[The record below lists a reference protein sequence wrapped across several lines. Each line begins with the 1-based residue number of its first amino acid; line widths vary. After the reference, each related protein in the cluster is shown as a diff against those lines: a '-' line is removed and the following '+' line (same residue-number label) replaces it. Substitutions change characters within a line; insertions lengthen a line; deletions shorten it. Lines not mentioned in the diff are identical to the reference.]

1 MDISVCKPPLMP
13 ASCQLPQQHRW
24 LDEVQDI
31 KALSALNEGDQ
42 QLLAAIIAGSS
53 HLHRMVRLF
62 AGDVADIL
70 AGKTEKILGDAQKN
84 WQEAARSAPS
94 DAGLAGAVRLFRN
107 RCHFAIALAELSGQM
122 DISDACTQ
130 LSTCAE
136 HGVRE
141 VADYLYRGAATA
153 LSDPAVQGRWVI
165 LGLGKLGAGELNYSS
180 DIDLI
185 ILHEFA
191 PNSDPNS
198 DPDRDAQSAERQGQ
212 NFNRL
217 ARRLAKILSEDTA
230 DGFGWRVDFRLR
242 PDPAATPLSLSLPA
256 AVSYYES
263 TARSWERAAFIRARP
278 VAGDIA
284 LGEQFLGSI
293 SAFIWRRSFDYTVI
307 DDLQI
312 WLRHLPA
319 AEDYLGFDVKLGQFG
334 IRHIELLVHILQL
347 LGGGRHRE
355 LRTPNTCTAL
365 ASLVRLGWL
374 EPDQARAL
382 EQHYFH
388 WREIEHRLQY
398 LRDTQ
403 THKLPRDRTA
413 LTDFAAF
420 CGMQDAE
427 ALIAI
432 IQRLQSA
439 SSAAAHHPIFDQMVE
454 RAQNR
459 QSTTPELLAS
469 AADHQ
474 VSLEWLASLGFAR
487 PHDMRDIIDGWSSGR
502 IPATRGERARH
513 YLFRLLPELITHLAE
528 AGDPDAAFARFADL
542 VAALPAGAQA
552 FSLLCQH
559 PQLASLITDILVK
572 APALTNTIGRRT
584 DVLDILL
591 EVDFFAPLEGQKE
604 LAQTCPQIRADE
616 PVELY
621 LDRLKRWTHEARFR
635 ANVHML
641 QKITP
646 YREVLGHLSLIAE
659 QVVRAVCAVAIRDFQ
674 ARYGQIAGSGL
685 HILALGRLGAKTMTA
700 RSDIDLLFIY
710 DGETEGISDGPRS
723 LGLSAYYIRL
733 TQLIISWLT
742 VASREGSLYEVDTR
756 LRPDGKSGPAAAHL
770 HRLQSYYATEAWP
783 WEHIAIAK
791 ARLIASSN
799 SDTDTALKRDTLQ
812 RDVVEKTILEKTI
825 SDIKNAPPSAV
836 EMAADIIKMR
846 DKLASETA
854 SGKPTGLGLK
864 KRAGGLLDI
873 EFLAILTRVPL
884 APDLSA
890 ELPAAAC
897 APLEML
903 KSCQKQQPDPAL
915 QACID
920 AAARLEEVH
929 AFSQLCLPRYTWTAD
944 TDMPSPPYH
953 ALAEITGFADLNA
966 LLTALEDW
974 CKIIENSLLKRLETP

>member
-1 MDISVCKPPLMP
+1 MLAMDISVCQPPLMP
-13 ASCQLPQQHRW
+13 ASCGPPQQQRW
-24 LDEVQDI
+24 LDEVLEI
-31 KALSALNEGDQ
+31 NALSALSGDDQ

-62 AGDVADIL
+62 ADDVPDIL
-70 AGKTEKILGDAQKN
+70 TGQAEKILSHAQKN
-84 WQEAARSAPS
+84 WREAARSAPS
-94 DAGLAGAVRLFRN
+94 DAGLAAAVRQFRN
-107 RCHFAIALAELSGQM
+107 RCHFTIALAELSGQM
-122 DISDACTQ
+122 NISEACIQ
-130 LSTCAE
+130 LSRCAE
-136 HGVRE
+136 YGVRE
-141 VADYLYRGAATA
+141 VADYLYRGGANP
-153 LSDPAVQGRWVI
+153 LSESANKGRWVI

-191 PNSDPNS
+191 PNTDPNS
-198 DPDRDAQSAERQGQ
+198 DPDRDAQSAEKQGQ
-212 NFNRL
+212 NFNGL
-217 ARRLAKILSEDTA
+217 ARRLAKILSEDTT

-242 PDPAATPLSLSLPA
+242 PDPAATPLSLSFPA

-284 LGEQFLGSI
+284 LGEQFLNAI

-319 AEDYLGFDVKLGQFG
+319 TDDYLGFDVKLGQFG

-355 LRTPNTCTAL
+355 LRTPNTATAL
-365 ASLVRLGWL
+365 ACLATLGWL

-382 EQHYFH
+382 ERHYFH

-403 THKLPRDRTA
+403 THKLPRDHTA
-413 LTDFAAF
+413 LADFAAF
-420 CGMQDAE
+420 CGMQNAN
-427 ALIAI
+427 ALIAT
-432 IQRLQSA
+432 LQKLQEA
-439 SSAAAHHPIFDQMVE
+439 SCAAAHHPIFDQMVE

-459 QSTTPELLAS
+459 LSATPELLAS
-469 AADHQ
+469 AADHEL
-474 VSLEWLASLGFAR
+474 SLEWLASLGFAR

-502 IPATRGERARH
+502 SPATRGERARH

-559 PQLASLITDILVK
+559 PQLANLITDILVK

-591 EVDFFAPLEGQKE
+591 EPGFFTPLEGQKE
-604 LAQTCPQIRADE
+604 LARTCPQMRADE

-646 YREVLGHLSLIAE
+646 YQEVLPHLSQIAE
-659 QVVRAVCAVAIRDFQ
+659 QVVQAVCAVAIQDFQ
-674 ARYGQIAGSGL
+674 ARYGQIAGSSL
-685 HILALGRLGAKTMTA
+685 HILALGRLGAQTMTA

-710 DGETEGISDGPRS
+710 NGEPESSSDGPRS

-756 LRPDGKSGPAAAHL
+756 LRPDGKSGPAATHL
-770 HRLQSYYATEAWP
+770 HRLVGYYADEAWP
-783 WEHIAIAK
+783 WEHIAMAK

-799 SDTDTALKRDTLQ
+799 SDADTAVKKN
-812 RDVVEKTILEKTI
+812 V
-825 SDIKNAPPSAV
+825 SDIKNNLPSAS
-836 EMAADIIKMR
+836 EMTADIIKMR

-854 SGKPTGLGLK
+854 SGKPAGLGLK

-873 EFLAILTRVPL
+873 EFLAILNR
-884 APDLSA
+884 ASSASLSDD
-890 ELPAAAC
+890 EISTAAS
-897 APLEML
+897 APLELL
-903 KSCQKQQPDPAL
+903 KDCQKQRPDPTL

-920 AAARLEEVH
+920 AAAKLEEVH
-929 AFSQLCLPRYTWTAD
+929 AYSQLCLPRYTEAAD
-944 TDMPSPPYH
+944 LKTPSPPYL
-953 ALAEITGFADLNA
+953 ALAEITGYTDLNA
-966 LLTALEDW
+966 LLSAIGACCKRIEDTLLE
-974 CKIIENSLLKRLETP
+974 LLKTR